1 LFRLALEKGAP
12 GKTWHAVGDEGI
24 PFREIA
30 EAVAKRIGLPAT
42 SIPADE
48 MMVPGILQR
57 LVGSG
62 HRRLRGVER
71 HHSPGARLGTCPSGL
86 FEDMDNGHYF
96 PAA

>member
-1 LFRLALEKGAP
+1 MPARRSKAAARTKSATRKKTTTRKKTAARRKPAERKSTRLNSSHGAA

-48 MMVPGILQR
+48 MIV
-57 LVGSG
+57 
-62 HRRLRGVER
+62 
-71 HHSPGARLGTCPSGL
+71 
-86 FEDMDNGHYF
+86 
-96 PAA
+96 